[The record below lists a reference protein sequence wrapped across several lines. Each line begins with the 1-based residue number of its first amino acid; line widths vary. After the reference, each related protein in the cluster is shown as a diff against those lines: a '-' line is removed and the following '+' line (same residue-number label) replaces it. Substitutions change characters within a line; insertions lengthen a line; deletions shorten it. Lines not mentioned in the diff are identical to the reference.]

1 MPRLDDQVWLEQL
14 YQDHFRLLLH
24 ISRTFTGFSPSYQ
37 SKIEDEIQEVFL
49 LAWKKRE
56 KLKCHPNPG
65 GWLVEAMRKRL
76 LAHYRKW
83 RREQKHI
90 AFSLDG
96 EHLPQTPST
105 DGNEVF
111 TAAADGVRRETLYK
125 ILGHDDAELFTL
137 FCIDRVPASELTK
150 RFSMTEACIRMR
162 ASRIRK
168 KILSHPEIF
177 LTVALI
183 LALRF

>member
-1 MPRLDDQVWLEQL
+1 MEDQVWLEQL
-14 YQDHFRLLLH
+14 YQDHFKLLLH
-24 ISRTFTGFSPSYQ
+24 IGRTFTGFSPAYQ
-37 SKIEDEIQEVFL
+37 SKIEDEIHEVFL

-76 LAHYRKW
+76 LAHFRKW

-96 EHLPQTPST
+96 EKLPQTLST
-105 DGNEVF
+105 DGDEVF
-111 TAAADGVRRETLYK
+111 AAAADDERREALSQL
-125 ILGHDDAELFTL
+125 LGHEDAELFTL
-137 FCIDRVPASELTK
+137 FCIERVPARELAEH
-150 RFSMTEACIRMR
+150 FSMTEACIRMR

-177 LTVALI
+177 MIVVLM